1 MTMSEETFPINIWI
15 NEERLEALS
24 KAGVAE
30 MTEDVLAGLKVIRVP
45 ANASQRDALLKRYPM
60 AKCDTATTKTIELLP
75 REVKDQML
83 ELVLKKGSVDV
94 LEDLLASLGQGA

>member
-1 MTMSEETFPINIWI
+1 MSEETFPINIWI

-83 ELVLKKGSVDV
+83 ELVLKKGGVNV
-94 LEDLLASLGQGA
+94 LDELLASLGQGA